1 MPTLLKGCLEDICVL
16 MFKVKHNLCPAYISH
31 IFSEHN
37 STYNLFFF
45 FFRTCYLFT
54 IIFCITNNCYINY
67 EKKYIQTK
75 LKGKRRKPDK

>member
-37 STYNLFFF
+37 FNYNLRQFDLWL
-45 FFRTCYLFT
+45 TLQGKTQLCPA
-54 IIFCITNNCYINY
+54 YISHILSEHSSNY
-67 EKKYIQTK
+67 NLRQCD
-75 LKGKRRKPDK
+75 LW